1 MTTHDDRKNGGDVP
15 VKHHASKPYTV
26 RHHAPAARIQNLVDL
41 MASLRAPDGCP
52 WDRAQ
57 TFESLLPYLQEES
70 AEYIDAVREGD
81 TNAMKE
87 ELGDVLLQIVFHA
100 QIARE
105 QESFDLQD
113 VIDGLV
119 DKLWSRHPH
128 VFGPR
133 DAAADP
139 EEVED
144 VWEAQKQLEREARG
158 EREEKNPL
166 RRVPRSLPTL
176 DRTHALSKAAASVGF
191 DFGDVEQVFS
201 KVEEELQ
208 ELREA
213 MTSGDLVHTEEEI
226 GDVLMSVSNLARK
239 LGVRPEAAL
248 ARTNQKFVRRF
259 DYVVDA
265 MDAAGYDISADHFDT
280 MQKFWDEA
288 REKRVENTPRSLKN
302 RYEK

>member
-1 MTTHDDRKNGGDVP
+1 MTTRDPSKNGGDVS
-15 VKHHASKPYTV
+15 VKSHAAKAYEFAH
-26 RHHAPAARIQNLVDL
+26 RAPAAQIQHLLDL

-57 TFESLLPYLQEES
+57 TFESLLPYLQEEA

-81 TNAMKE
+81 TDAMKE

-105 QESFDLQD
+105 QEVFDIQD

-119 DKLWSRHPH
+119 EKLWTRHPH

-133 DAAADP
+133 DAAADSA
-139 EEVED
+139 EVEN
-144 VWEAQKQLEREARG
+144 VWEEQKRKERAARG
-158 EREEKNPL
+158 EEQEKNPL

-176 DRTHALSKAAASVGF
+176 ARTHQLSKAAAKVGF
-191 DFGDVEQVFS
+191 DFDSPAQVLA

-213 MTSGDLVHTEEEI
+213 MTSGDLVHTEEEL
-226 GDVLMSVSNLARK
+226 GDVLMSVANLARK
-239 LGVRPEAAL
+239 LGVRPDVAL

-259 DYVVDA
+259 DYVIEA
-265 MDAAGYDISADHFDT
+265 MDAAGYDVSEEHFET
-280 MQKFWDEA
+280 MQRFWDEA
-288 REKRVENTPRSLKN
+288 REKRVEHTSQMPNPSN
-302 RYEK
+302 EK